1 MTDDGRVHLAIG
13 EFLDALRDLGV
24 PLATTRTG
32 RSYCQPDACGSHR
45 PSQRFGTRPPRRGQP
60 RDNGRGAKRVHCE
73 RRLRSVGRH
82 PLAQVRSRPAR
93 TVANSHHLA
102 GHEQNWVTLA
112 IGQHD
117 PNGRGPKTKR
127 NRFVRA
133 DHADGGVGVRAVGV
147 GG

>member
-60 RDNGRGAKRVHCE
+60 RDNGRGTNEFTASGDCDPWAATPWHK
-73 RRLRSVGRH
+73 SV
-82 PLAQVRSRPAR
+82 PAR
-93 TVANSHHLA
+93 L
-102 GHEQNWVTLA
+102 E
-112 IGQHD
+112 
-117 PNGRGPKTKR
+117 R
-127 NRFVRA
+127 
-133 DHADGGVGVRAVGV
+133 
-147 GG
+147 